1 VSDYLEVEE
10 GSTNVP
16 NGSGGLSVFKKP
28 RKGLVGKKRAAEDDI
43 MTVLE
48 SRVNEM
54 QSGLGTR
61 EEKQRQIEN
70 ER

>member
-1 VSDYLEVEE
+1 M
-10 GSTNVP
+10 
-16 NGSGGLSVFKKP
+16 FKKP